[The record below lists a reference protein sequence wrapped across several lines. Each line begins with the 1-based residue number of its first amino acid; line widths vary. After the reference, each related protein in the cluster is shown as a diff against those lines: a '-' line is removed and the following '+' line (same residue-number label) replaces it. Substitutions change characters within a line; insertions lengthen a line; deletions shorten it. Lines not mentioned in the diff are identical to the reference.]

1 MAYTLRQAVQGDAP
15 LLSELIKSS
24 MITYSN
30 DSGIDP
36 SILDSMHERVE
47 DLVQKLKTH
56 TCLCFF
62 DGNNMPVGTIT
73 LKITDDVKG
82 FDFSK
87 KTHEYLKDMDK
98 VLYISR
104 FAVLDSLRGTGLG
117 KDLLDTAFAFG
128 MERGAKAALLHT
140 ATSNKIRVEFYKN
153 RGFFLLDSETKRGY
167 DRGLFAYDL

>member
-1 MAYTLRQAVQGDAP
+1 MAYTLRQAVPGDAP

-24 MITYSN
+24 MLTYSN

-47 DLVQKLKTH
+47 DLVLKLKTH

-62 DGNNMPVGTIT
+62 DEYNMPVGTIT
-73 LKITDDVKG
+73 LKIRDDVEH

-87 KTHEYLKDMDK
+87 KTHDYLKDMDR

-104 FAVLDSLRGTGLG
+104 FAVQDNLRGTGLG
-117 KDLLDTAFAFG
+117 KDLLDMAFAFG
-128 MERGAKAALLHT
+128 TERGAKAALLHT
-140 ATSNKIRVEFYKN
+140 ATHNKIRVEFYQN
-153 RGFFLLDSETKRGY
+153 RGFVLIDSENKRGY
-167 DRGLFAYDL
+167 DRGLFGYEL